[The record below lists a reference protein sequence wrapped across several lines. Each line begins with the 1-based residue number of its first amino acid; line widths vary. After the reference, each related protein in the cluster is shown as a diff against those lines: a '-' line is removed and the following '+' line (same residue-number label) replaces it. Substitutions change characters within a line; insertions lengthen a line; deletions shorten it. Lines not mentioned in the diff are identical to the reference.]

1 MSDRRSAGW
10 RRSPSVVVVVV
21 RLIRGVPVSGR
32 AVACFGAIIF
42 EYAILG
48 LLRAQL
54 FDTAAEYSRYAY
66 LSGIVALIGLASLV
80 GPVSLPERGP
90 RRLATVVGLASVTTL
105 ALVWNVWLLREGR
118 DLFADRAAETRA
130 TIVVATGD
138 LGPGVD
144 PDTTKLLDRTVTRL
158 REVLDEFG
166 SPLTDSLAGD
176 AVPPVDPA
184 RVAEI
189 RGEPRQGRPSTPD
202 PDPAAPRSAPS
213 AWPAAG
219 ARWMTDARGTPPS
232 TSAGSGAATCAA

>member
-1 MSDRRSAGW
+1 
-10 RRSPSVVVVVV
+10 
-21 RLIRGVPVSGR
+21 
-32 AVACFGAIIF
+32 VACFGAILF

-66 LSGIVALIGLASLV
+66 LSGIVALLGLASLI
-80 GPVSLPERGP
+80 GPVSLPAPGP

-118 DLFADRAAETRA
+118 DLFADRAAQTRA
-130 TIVVATGD
+130 TIVVAMGD

-158 REVLDEFG
+158 REVLAEFG

-184 RVAEI
+184 RVDAI
-189 RGEPRQGRPSTPD
+189 RASLAGETASP
-202 PDPAAPRSAPS
+202 
-213 AWPAAG
+213 
-219 ARWMTDARGTPPS
+219 
-232 TSAGSGAATCAA
+232 